1 MMFWKTKKHSRAA
14 LRMIEQSA
22 GFALESLEGRRM
34 LSLPANPTGLAVA
47 TATPS
52 TLALTWQDNA
62 NNENGFA
69 IERLINGNWS
79 PLNGNL
85 AVNTQGYTDS
95 GLAANTAYAY
105 RVHAFN
111 ASGNS
116 AYTFIG
122 NAVTAPNVVT
132 QTPPFAPYF
141 LSAVANSSTQVS
153 LTWYDNAGVETG
165 VKVERKTGNGAF
177 AEVATL
183 APHAQSYSDTAVAG
197 GTTYTYR
204 VTAFNGAGNSPYTNE
219 SAANTPGVIVT
230 PTVPAAPTSL
240 LATASSSSQIGL
252 VWTDNAN
259 NETGYKVERQN
270 GVTWTVIASL
280 PANSTSFNDTGLT
293 ANTAYSF
300 RVDAINTAGPSADSN
315 ISSATTQPGGVA
327 TSPPYAPYFLSATA
341 DSSTQVSLKW
351 FDNFG
356 VETGV
361 KVERK
366 TGNQAYGVIATL
378 TPYAQ
383 VYVDT
388 SALGG
393 TAYTYRVAAVNTAG
407 SSPYT
412 NESSVTTPQGP
423 GTPTPPTAPSSLN
436 ANASSSSQIDLS
448 WTDNSSNETGFNVE
462 RLNGATWTVLTTLPA
477 NTTRY
482 SDQGLA
488 PATFY
493 SYRVNAVN
501 AVGPSAYAAVATVPT
516 QAVIV
521 TQNPPFAPYY
531 LSAVANS
538 GTQVT
543 LNWFDNFGVETGV
556 RVERQTANG
565 PFTVVATLAPHA
577 ATYVDLTVA
586 PSTTYTYRVASFNLG
601 GNSPYT
607 NTSSVTTQ
615 PGTVVMPGPTAPT
628 LLSSVADSTSQIT
641 LNWIDN
647 SNNETGFAVERQNGA
662 TWTPIVTVTAN
673 TTSFSDSSLIQS
685 TSYTYR
691 VRAVNANGASAYT
704 NTSTATTK
712 TVVITNAPTAPSG
725 LAASVV
731 SDTQLSLLW
740 TDNSNNET
748 SFNVERQNGANWT
761 VVATLPANTTS
772 YTDAGLTAATSYTY
786 RVNAVNAGGPSAYTN
801 ASTATTKTVVIT
813 NAPAAPTGLVAATV
827 SDTQLSLLWIDNSNN
842 ETGFNVERQNGAS
855 WTVVA
860 TLPANTTFYIDGGLT
875 AATGYTYRVN
885 AVNAGGP
892 SAYTNLISA
901 TTNTTGGTLPR
912 TDLTTFFPIGAF
924 LQPTYTFSD
933 WKARGVNT
941 MVGFESYGE
950 ATSLEQWTQVAND
963 RGLKYMREPL
973 ANPALDKT
981 DPNLL
986 SWLYPVDEPDLTDLA
1001 TALPPAIKEF
1011 NLLRSIDPTRPI
1023 ATTYAGGY
1031 ILDWLKGVRDQAYYT
1046 TMAQYTDWVMPC
1058 IYPVTGWNQPENISG
1073 VGKLVD
1079 RVTQWF
1085 PGKRN
1090 IAYIE
1095 TSNQNLPWVGPQERG
1110 VTPDEF
1116 RGEVWDAVIHGATGI
1131 VYFPHSLTPFNYDA
1145 TSAGVAAEMTVQ
1157 NARLSQYGANLL
1169 TTQNPAGT
1177 SISNNG
1183 AIETSWRIFNGK
1195 KYYFTLNLSANTV
1208 SNVSLATTG
1217 LAPSTT
1223 LAVDGESR
1231 NVTLQNGNIVDT
1243 FKPYEMHVYVA

>member
-1 MMFWKTKKHSRAA
+1 MMFWKTKKQSRAT
-14 LRMIEQSA
+14 LRIIKQSA
-22 GFALESLEGRRM
+22 GFAIESLEGRRM
-34 LSLPANPTGLAVA
+34 LSLPANPTGIAVA
-47 TATPS
+47 AATPT
-52 TLALTWQDNA
+52 TLALTWNDNS

-69 IERLINGNWS
+69 IERLINGNWAT
-79 PLNGNL
+79 LNGNL
-85 AVNTQGYTDS
+85 APNTTAYTDT
-95 GLAANTAYAY
+95 GLAAGTAYAY

-111 ASGNS
+111 ASGSS
-116 AYTFIG
+116 AFTFIG
-122 NAVTAPNVVT
+122 NAVTSQNVVT

-177 AEVATL
+177 AVVATL
-183 APHAQSYSDTAVAG
+183 APHAQSYSDTSVTG

-204 VTAFNGAGNSPYTNE
+204 VTAFNNAGNSPYTNE
-219 SAANTPGVIVT
+219 SAVITPGVVVV
-230 PTVPAAPTSL
+230 PTVPAGPTSL
-240 LATASSSSQIGL
+240 LATVTSSSQIAL
-252 VWTDNAN
+252 AWVDNAS
-259 NETGYKVERQN
+259 NETGYSVERLN
-270 GVTWTVIASL
+270 GAAWTVIASL
-280 PANSTSFNDTGLT
+280 PANTTSYGDTGLT
-293 ANTAYSF
+293 ANTAYSY
-300 RVDAINTAGPSADSN
+300 RVNAVNAAGPSAYSN
-315 ISSATTQPGGVA
+315 TSSATTQPGSVG
-327 TSPPYAPYFLSATA
+327 TSPPYAPYFLSTKA
-341 DSSTQVSLKW
+341 DNSTQVSLKW
-351 FDNFG
+351 YDNAG
-356 VETGV
+356 VETAV

-366 TGNQAYGVIATL
+366 TGNQAFGVIATL
-378 TPYAQ
+378 APYAQ

-388 SALGG
+388 SALSG
-393 TAYTYRVAAVNTAG
+393 TTYTYRVAAVNSAG

-423 GTPTPPTAPSSLN
+423 GAPTPPTIPSGLN
-436 ANASSSSQIDLS
+436 ASASSSSQIDLS

-462 RLNGATWTVLTTLPA
+462 RLNGNVWTVLTTLPA
-477 NTTRY
+477 NTTSY
-482 SDQGLA
+482 SDKGLA

-493 SYRVNAVN
+493 TYRVNAVN
-501 AVGPSAYAAVATVPT
+501 AAGPSGYIGNTAVTPVAP
-516 QAVIV
+516 V
-521 TQNPPFAPYY
+521 TQNPPYAPYF

-538 GTQVT
+538 SSQVT
-543 LNWFDNFGVETGV
+543 LNWYDNFGVETGV
-556 RVERQTANG
+556 SVERQTANG

-577 ATYVDLTVA
+577 ATYVDMTVA
-586 PSTTYTYRVASFNLG
+586 PSTTYTYRVASFNTAG
-601 GNSPYT
+601 SSPYT

-628 LLSSVADSTSQIT
+628 LLSSVADTTSQIT

-647 SNNETGFAVERQNGA
+647 SNNETGFAIERQNGA
-662 TWTPIVTVTAN
+662 NWTPVVTVAAN
-673 TTSFSDSSLIQS
+673 SISFSDSGLIQS
-685 TSYTYR
+685 TTYTYR
-691 VRAVNANGASAYT
+691 VRAVNGNGASAYT

-712 TVVITNAPTAPSG
+712 SVVVVTAPVAPTS
-725 LAASVV
+725 LAATVV

-740 TDNSNNET
+740 VDNSSNET
-748 SFNVERQNGANWT
+748 SFNVERQNGASWT
-761 VVATLPANTTS
+761 VIATLPANTTS
-772 YTDAGLTAATSYTY
+772 YTDSGLTAATSYTY
-786 RVNAVNAGGPSAYTN
+786 RVNAVNAGGPSIYTN
-801 ASTATTKTVVIT
+801 TSTATTKTVVNT
-813 NAPAAPTGLVAATV
+813 NAPAAPTNLAAATV
-827 SDTQLSLLWIDNSNN
+827 SDTQLSLLWVDNSNN

-950 ATSLEQWTQVAND
+950 ATSREQWTQVAND

-973 ANPALDKT
+973 DNPALDKT

-986 SWLYPVDEPDLTDLA
+986 AWLYPVDEPDLENLA
-1001 TALPPAIKEF
+1001 IAQPPAVKEF

-1031 ILDWLKGVRDQAYYT
+1031 MLDWLKGVRDQAYYT

-1095 TSNQNLPWVGPQERG
+1095 TSNQNLPWVGPLERS

-1145 TSAGVAAEMTVQ
+1145 TPADVASEMTVQ
-1157 NARLSQYGANLL
+1157 NARLSKYGANLL

-1183 AIETSWRIFNGK
+1183 TIETSWRIFNGK
-1195 KYYFTLNLSANTV
+1195 KYYFTLNLSANAV

-1231 NVTLQNGNIVDT
+1231 NVTLQNGNIVDS